1 MTTSD
6 GRSSTSDRLRR
17 DVEALCAVR
26 DRRVGSPGHDAA
38 RAYLVA
44 RYAAIGLQPYG
55 DAFELPYAEGGLR
68 FTNLVA
74 VAPAADARTADASV
88 VDASAADARTV
99 DASVVDAAPLL
110 VAAHYDTVAD
120 SPGADDNAAAI
131 AIALEVAQRLVERPA
146 ARPVVIA
153 QFDAEEPPYFHSRV
167 MGSTSFRERQAHTA
181 FHAAVV
187 LDLVGHA
194 VPVPGIEDV
203 VFMTGMESDPAL
215 ERTVT
220 GLAPIDGVR
229 VVTAHNR
236 YVGDMSDHHTFRLS
250 QVPYLFLSCGRWA
263 HYHAPTDTPD
273 RVDWPKCAA
282 MADLVEALTR
292 DVASRALD
300 GPWEGY
306 DTTATDIA
314 TMRASLGP
322 LLDGFGARLE
332 SRSDI
337 ERVVALLLQRAML

>member
-1 MTTSD
+1 MTTPDD
-6 GRSSTSDRLRR
+6 GSTPDDRTTTADRLRR

-26 DRRVGSPGHDAA
+26 DRRVGSPGHDAT

-44 RYAAIGLQPYG
+44 RYAATDLQPYG
-55 DAFELPYAEGGLR
+55 DAFELPYAESGLR

-74 VAPAADARTADASV
+74 VAPAA
-88 VDASAADARTV
+88 

-131 AIALEVAQRLVERPA
+131 AIALEVAWRLVERPA

-167 MGSTSFRERQAHTA
+167 MGSTYFHERQAHTP
-181 FHAAVV
+181 FHAAIV

-236 YVGDMSDHHTFRLS
+236 YVGDMSDHHTFRLA

-273 RVDWPKCAA
+273 RVDWPKCTA
-282 MADLVEALTR
+282 MADLVEALIR

-306 DTTATDIA
+306 DTTETDIA

-322 LLDGFGARLE
+322 LLDSFGTRLE
-332 SRSDI
+332 SRPDI
-337 ERVVALLLQRAML
+337 DRVVALLLQRTML

>member
-1 MTTSD
+1 MTTPDD
-6 GRSSTSDRLRR
+6 GSTPDDRTTTADRLRH

-26 DRRVGSPGHDAA
+26 DRRVGSPGHDAT

-55 DAFELPYAEGGLR
+55 DAFELPYAESGLR

-74 VAPAADARTADASV
+74 VAPAA
-88 VDASAADARTV
+88 

-120 SPGADDNAAAI
+120 SPGADDNATAI
-131 AIALEVAQRLVERPA
+131 AIALEVARRLVERPA

-167 MGSTSFRERQAHTA
+167 MGSTYFHERQAHTP
-181 FHAAVV
+181 FHAAIV

-236 YVGDMSDHHTFRLS
+236 YVGDMSDHHTFRLA

-273 RVDWPKCAA
+273 RVDRPKCAA

-322 LLDGFGARLE
+322 LLDGFGTRLE
-332 SRSDI
+332 SRPDI
-337 ERVVALLLQRAML
+337 DRVVALLLQRARL